1 MKKTVQAE
9 DRVYRIGQKNSV
21 LVQYLCA
28 KGTADDELWPLVNE
42 KLDVLSKAGLT
53 KESLSEAKCVNTT
66 SNLTAF
72 KELIEEEQV
81 PEQQ

>member
-1 MKKTVQAE
+1 MQAE

-21 LVQYLCA
+21 LIQYLCA

-42 KLDVLSKAGLT
+42 KLDILSKAGLT
-53 KESLSEAKCVNTT
+53 KECLSEAKCVNTT

-72 KELIEEEQV
+72 KELIDEQESV
-81 PEQQ
+81 QQTL